1 MQLQYA
7 DESVALA
14 EHLYA
19 SQEIALRASLIL
31 IIHGPIIIDT
41 VLTCMHSIRYLRHR
55 GCTHTRHS
63 LRCLTSTRLLAH
75 RRVRTIIDTARM
87 SGASVTSQRGAFYMR
102 EML

>member
-55 GCTHTRHS
+55 AVVPTQPAVPHFNTIACTP
-63 LRCLTSTRLLAH
+63 
-75 RRVRTIIDTARM
+75 
-87 SGASVTSQRGAFYMR
+87 
-102 EML
+102 